1 MFAPWRASVLLGKR
15 AVTADTDLRL
25 ARYFGVSEGFFL
37 GLQADFDLME
47 RRREIAI
54 LMAMGSTRAAI
65 VRIFMSQGAF
75 TGLLGALVG
84 TTIGLSGA
92 FSLAN
97 LGLPLNPEVYYIS
110 AIPVDVRLTDVLA
123 INAVALLV
131 SLLST
136 VYPAIQAARL
146 RPVEGLNAA

>member
-1 MFAPWRASVLLGKR
+1 
-15 AVTADTDLRL
+15 
-25 ARYFGVSEGFFL
+25 
-37 GLQADFDLME
+37 
-47 RRREIAI
+47 
-54 LMAMGSTRAAI
+54 MAMGSTRAAI